1 MAKFSS
7 DFALNIPQQFKTKI
21 PLKPVKDVSV
31 NDVRVNPNNT
41 LFFKTESKEYFQRLE
56 EDIRKRGILV
66 PLIAKK
72 DGTLLAGHNRLAIA
86 KQIGLPLVPVQF
98 VDEDK
103 YDISPEAEREF
114 VVKDNLLRRQF
125 NAQEWI
131 EVYRQLYPNFDERI
145 QERKAGRPA
154 KEATSVVSNEA
165 SKEQTQS
172 KKIKNGSSV
181 TISQEPSA
189 KSVTKKMV
197 PEEPFPTDAD
207 ADKPLTAQR
216 IAKDTNQTVSA
227 VKKQLWKHKT
237 EVQKK
242 LHGGDTKQNATNEE
256 QAVTLDA
263 ALLKTMEKNLL
274 RIESAMESANELTRK
289 EALKKLR
296 AFMKKI
302 S

>member
-103 YDISPEAEREF
+103 YVISPEAEREF

-154 KEATSVVSNEA
+154 KETSSEA
-165 SKEQTQS
+165 ASETSKEQAES
-172 KKIKNGSSV
+172 KKNKNGSSV
-181 TISQEPSA
+181 TISQETNA
-189 KSVTKKMV
+189 KSATKKMV
-197 PEEPFPTDAD
+197 PEEPFSTDAD

-242 LHGGDTKQNATNEE
+242 LHGGDTQQNATNKE

-274 RIESAMESANELTRK
+274 RIESVMESANELTRK

>member
-125 NAQEWI
+125 TAQEWI

-145 QERKAGRPA
+145 HERKAGRPA
-154 KEATSVVSNEA
+154 KETSKEASSKA
-165 SKEQTQS
+165 SKEQTES
-172 KKIKNGSSV
+172 KKNKNGSSV
-181 TISQEPSA
+181 TISQNPNA
-189 KSVTKKMV
+189 KSATKKMV
-197 PEEPFPTDAD
+197 PEEPFPRDAD
-207 ADKPLTAQR
+207 TDKPLTAQR

-237 EVQKK
+237 EGQKK
-242 LHGGDTKQNATNEE
+242 SHGGDTQQNATNKE
-256 QAVTLDA
+256 QAISLDA

-274 RIESAMESANELTRK
+274 RIESVMESANELTRK

-296 AFMKKI
+296 AFVKKI